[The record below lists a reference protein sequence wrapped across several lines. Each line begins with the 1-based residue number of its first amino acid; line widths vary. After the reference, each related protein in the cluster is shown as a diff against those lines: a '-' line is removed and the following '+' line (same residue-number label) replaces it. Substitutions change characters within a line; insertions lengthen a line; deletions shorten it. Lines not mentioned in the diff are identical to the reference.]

1 MGVPMGMG
9 GGAQGMGMQQM
20 GMGMGMQP
28 MQGMPM
34 GMVSQGVHSL
44 LISDLIQIDLSL
56 SGKVNQLY

>member
-1 MGVPMGMG
+1 MGMPMGMA

-34 GMVSQGVHSL
+34 GMVSWDVHSL
-44 LISDLIQIDLSL
+44 SISDSIQIDFSL
-56 SGKVNQLY
+56 SG